1 MSIADNLGMETPP
14 ASVPEDNLQVPIGL
28 LFDEG
33 GIWYLVYLT
42 REEIKPLLAMIGTG
56 GRPIFDNKQVAAVRT
71 HIVEGPDCNLEFIYD
86 FIIQQWRLE

>member
-1 MSIADNLGMETPP
+1 MSIADDLGMSNTTIAE
-14 ASVPEDNLQVPIGL
+14 PEDNLQVPIGL

-33 GIWYLVYLT
+33 GIWYLVFLT

-56 GRPIFDNKQVAAVRT
+56 GRPVFDNKQVAAIRT
-71 HIVEGPDCNLEFIYD
+71 HIVEGTDCNLEFIYD